1 MFIIITLIVAF
12 IYFTSSWVISYD
24 DKKYYKQPNSA
35 FVRFTK
41 EDISMNIIK
50 TKALEKLDKEDIIQ

>member
-1 MFIIITLIVAF
+1 MMI
-12 IYFTSSWVISYD
+12 
-24 DKKYYKQPNSA
+24 KKYYKQPNSV

-41 EDISMNIIK
+41 EDNSMNIIK